1 MNENLFQNRFLNMIN
16 YGDLSVT
23 RISTGGT
30 TNSVRAV
37 LMGGQNASG
46 NASNTID
53 FGINEI
59 LFHGKYAEN
68 QGEERYLMDFRHVIS
83 SIVLK
88 KQFSDYIV
96 LKGQL
101 NHFLRTH
108 DSEVINSNEI
118 SNDQDKENNVSFAMT
133 VEFLL

>member
-1 MNENLFQNRFLNMIN
+1 MLDYFL
-16 YGDLSVT
+16 
-23 RISTGGT
+23 T
-30 TNSVRAV
+30 TQLYRMKLNFKI
-37 LMGGQNASG
+37 LDG
-46 NASNTID
+46 ID

-59 LFHGKYAEN
+59 LFHGKYAET

-83 SIVLK
+83 SMVVK

-96 LKGQL
+96 LTGQF

-108 DSEVINSNEI
+108 DSEVINSDET
-118 SNDQDKENNVSFAMT
+118 SNAHDKENNVSFAIT